1 MGIWDV
7 LCHCGKAVPKKKKR
21 VLFAAEKKILHREL
35 SREDGKIKDD
45 RNSLEREGLR
55 TQQNALF
62 RRGEHLNMDL
72 P

>member
-1 MGIWDV
+1 MG
-7 LCHCGKAVPKKKKR
+7 CAVSLWESCAQKKKR
-21 VLFAAEKKILHREL
+21 VIFAAEKKILHREL